1 MGRPASALA
10 PRRSWAPWFLRSG
23 WTAVPA
29 AERAEATGLQRS
41 CREVPWVVVEEPY
54 EAVEHPDDDRLIL
67 SVPSDSVP
75 SDSVPS
81 DSVPSYRCLD
91 GYENRSCDDRTL
103 NEN

>member
-10 PRRSWAPWFLRSG
+10 PRRSWSPWLLRSG

-41 CREVPWVVVEEPY
+41 CREVPWVVAEEPY
-54 EAVEHPDDDRLIL
+54 EAAEHPDDDRLIL
-67 SVPSDSVP
+67 
-75 SDSVPS
+75 SVPS

>member
-1 MGRPASALA
+1 M
-10 PRRSWAPWFLRSG
+10 
-23 WTAVPA
+23 
-29 AERAEATGLQRS
+29 
-41 CREVPWVVVEEPY
+41 VEEPY

-67 SVPSDSVP
+67 
-75 SDSVPS
+75 SVPS

>member
-1 MGRPASALA
+1 M
-10 PRRSWAPWFLRSG
+10 
-23 WTAVPA
+23 
-29 AERAEATGLQRS
+29 
-41 CREVPWVVVEEPY
+41 VEEPY

-67 SVPSDSVP
+67 SVP

>member
-10 PRRSWAPWFLRSG
+10 PRRSWLPWFLRSG

-29 AERAEATGLQRS
+29 AEQAEATGLQRS
-41 CREVPWVVVEEPY
+41 CREVPWVVAEEPC

-67 SVPSDSVP
+67 SVPSASVP
-75 SDSVPS
+75 SC
-81 DSVPSYRCLD
+81 RCLD